1 MPGCLSQND
10 RIGSSSPRHF
20 KPGVYQRVAQIAMTK
35 SLAFLNGDGLFHW
48 LLKKSITR
56 RRIIVDSIHFSVVAY
71 VDSVY
76 LLAINR

>member
-1 MPGCLSQND
+1 
-10 RIGSSSPRHF
+10 
-20 KPGVYQRVAQIAMTK
+20 MTK